1 MHLMKR
7 IMTLVCFL
15 GLFLGFACTA
25 PASAANRGT
34 VFVSAGERE
43 YITLNDSEDF
53 DYGRKEIEFAK
64 TPDGV
69 LLMRDDDTKRT
80 LMTFRSYEGSRY
92 ADFSVRTIRTANP
105 SMTFFEIVASDGA
118 HAKNTGYWIVGKQDG
133 QWVVFVSIDSLAAM
147 GYTPE
152 KWHRIKTAVNEYGNG
167 KFILTSEHEYMP
179 PGAEYGY
186 QMKTAVDL
194 RLELFWDRNARWFG
208 IRPY

>member
-7 IMTLVCFL
+7 IVTLVCFL

-25 PASAANRGT
+25 PASAADRGT
-34 VFVSAGERE
+34 VFVSASHPE
-43 YITLNDSEDF
+43 YISLNDSEDF
-53 DYGRKEIEFAK
+53 DYGHEEIEFSK
-64 TPDGV
+64 TRDGV
-69 LLMRDDDTKRT
+69 LHMRDDDTGKM
-80 LMTFRSYEGSRY
+80 LMTFRSYEGSGDASY
-92 ADFSVRTIRTANP
+92 AVRTIHTANP
-105 SMTFFEIVASDGA
+105 TMTFFEINASSGA
-118 HAKNTGYWIVGKQDG
+118 HAKNTGYWIVGKRDG

-208 IRPY
+208 IRSY